1 MMEQK
6 NLIQRWQERNQKST
20 EPIPEEKKYNGR
32 RREFVVIGLGRF
44 GKSVAT
50 TLFNLG
56 HDVLAID
63 SDKYRVQ
70 ELSTELPNIIRL
82 DATNAEGLRQVG
94 IENFDTGLVCMSGN
108 FESNLLAA
116 TLLLKFGVNRVIC
129 KAKTHIQK
137 TILETIGV
145 HKVILPEH
153 EAGVHLGRQLATH
166 HFIDYLEVNEGISII
181 ELEAPAKLY
190 GKTLAEC
197 DLRKRI
203 GLSVIAVNRDAN
215 IIANPHANF
224 KIEAGDELM
233 VIGSIEDAERLSN
246 S

>member
-1 MMEQK
+1 MKQK
-6 NLIQRWQERNQKST
+6 NLTERWQAFRQKPAAAAEQT
-20 EPIPEEKKYNGR
+20 TQKNNGR
-32 RREFVVIGLGRF
+32 SREFVVIGMGRF

-50 TLFNLG
+50 TLVSLG

-116 TLLLKFGVNRVIC
+116 TLLLKFGVTRVIC
-129 KAKTHIQK
+129 KAKTHTQK

-145 HKVILPEH
+145 HKVVLPEH

-181 ELEAPAKLY
+181 ELEAPPKLC

-197 DLRKRI
+197 DLRKRM
-203 GLSVIAVNRDAN
+203 GLSVIAVNRDKN
-215 IIANPHANF
+215 IIANPRADF
-224 KIEAGDELM
+224 KIEPGDELM

>member
-1 MMEQK
+1 MKQK
-6 NLIQRWQERNQKST
+6 NLVKRWQAFRKKPTTSQ
-20 EPIPEEKKYNGR
+20 EKALLKNNGR
-32 RREFVVIGLGRF
+32 RREFVVIGMGRF

-70 ELSTELPNIIRL
+70 ELSIELPNVIRL

-108 FESNLLAA
+108 FESNLLAC

-129 KAKTHIQK
+129 KAKTHTQK

-181 ELEAPAKLY
+181 ELEAPAKLC
-190 GKTLAEC
+190 GKTLADC
-197 DLRKRI
+197 DLRQRK
-203 GLSVIAVNRDAN
+203 GLSVIAINRDST
-215 IIANPHANF
+215 IIANPRADF
-224 KIEAGDELM
+224 KIETGDELM

>member
-1 MMEQK
+1 MKQK
-6 NLIQRWQERNQKST
+6 NLIQRWQERRQQSAAT
-20 EPIPEEKKYNGR
+20 TPEEKKYNGR
-32 RREFVVIGLGRF
+32 RREFVVIGMGRF

-70 ELSTELPNIIRL
+70 ELSTKLPNIIRL

-94 IENFDTGLVCMSGN
+94 IENFDTGLVCMSSN

-116 TLLLKFGVNRVIC
+116 TLLLKFGINRVIC
-129 KAKTHIQK
+129 KAKTHTQK

-181 ELEAPAKLY
+181 ELEAPPKLC

-197 DLRKRI
+197 DLRKRM
-203 GLSVIAVNRDAN
+203 GLSVIAVNRDAA
-215 IIANPHANF
+215 IIANPRADF
-224 KIEAGDELM
+224 KIETGDELM